1 MCDQDQPDIVDRM
14 TFTTRLTAAVL
25 CGALAAA
32 SVPATASA
40 HQARGSL
47 LDVVPVSTM
56 DTNQLVEYLGDHA
69 LDASR
74 VRFAVTA
81 KRITYR
87 TIDAFGKPTTASA
100 LIALPGNGDR
110 TPRQATWLHGT
121 TGYRGS
127 VASVADG
134 NDRAATYLLA
144 SAGYLTTA
152 PDYLGLGTGPGFHP
166 YVDAPSTVTAS
177 IDALR
182 ATREYATSRGLR
194 PDRRIMI
201 TGHSQGGHAAM
212 ALGQALQRG
221 ADPRLKVG
229 ALAPIGGPFKP
240 SLLVSKALNDEIAN
254 GVAYMAYWTVAWN
267 RLFDLYDTPA
277 EVFRD
282 PSVEALFDG
291 NHRNEEIFQHLPA
304 TMRELL
310 TDSYFARMQNPT
322 GILRTKLREADSYCD
337 WRPSVPVKIY
347 SSAGDKDTLLE
358 TSAYCDQ
365 RLKQH
370 HASSTLID
378 LGADVN
384 HGKAAKLALPR
395 ILADFDRT

>member
-1 MCDQDQPDIVDRM
+1 M
-14 TFTTRLTAAVL
+14 TLTTRLTAAVL

-40 HQARGSL
+40 RTARGEL

-56 DTNQLVEYLGDHA
+56 DTGQLATYLADRS

-74 VRFAVTA
+74 VRFAVEA

-87 TIDAFGKPTTASA
+87 TVDAFGKPTTASA
-100 LIALPGNGDR
+100 LIALPRNGDR
-110 TPRQATWLHGT
+110 SPRQVTWLHGT

-134 NDRAATYLLA
+134 NDRAATYLFA

-152 PDYLGLGTGPGFHP
+152 PDYLGLGTGPGLHP

-177 IDALR
+177 MDALR
-182 ATREYATSRGLR
+182 AARSYATSKGLR
-194 PDRRIMI
+194 PERRVMI

-212 ALGQALQRG
+212 ALGQALERG
-221 ADPRLKVG
+221 ADPRLEVG

-240 SLLVSKALNDEIAN
+240 SLLVARALNDEIAN

-291 NHRNEEIFQHLPA
+291 EHRNEEIFQHLPA

-310 TDSYFARMQNPT
+310 TDSYLQRMRHPT
-322 GILRTKLREADSYCD
+322 GVLRAKLREADSYCD
-337 WRPSVPVKIY
+337 WRPRVPVKIY

-370 HASSTLID
+370 HARSTLID
-378 LGADVN
+378 LGADVD
-384 HGKAAKLALPR
+384 HGKAAKLALPQ

>member
-1 MCDQDQPDIVDRM
+1 M
-14 TFTTRLTAAVL
+14 TLSTRTTAAVL
-25 CGALAAA
+25 CGVVTAALI
-32 SVPATASA
+32 PATASA
-40 HQARGSL
+40 HSTRGEL

-56 DTNQLVEYLGDHA
+56 DTNQVTKYLGDHA

-74 VRFAVTA
+74 VRFAVDA

-87 TIDAFGKPTTASA
+87 TIDATGKPTTASA
-100 LIALPGNGDR
+100 LVVLPRNDDR
-110 TPRQATWLHGT
+110 RPRQVTWLHGT

-134 NDRAATYLLA
+134 NDRAAALLFA

-177 IDALR
+177 VDALR
-182 ATREYATSRGLR
+182 ATGQLAKRKGLK
-194 PDRRIMI
+194 PDRRVMI
-201 TGHSQGGHAAM
+201 TGHSQGGHATMAM
-212 ALGQALQRG
+212 GEALQHDRQFT
-221 ADPRLKVG
+221 VG

-240 SLLVSKALNDEIAN
+240 SLLVGKALNDEISN

-267 RLFDLYDTPA
+267 RLFHLYDNPA
-277 EVFRD
+277 EVFKD

-291 NHRNEEIFQHLPA
+291 DHRNEDIFPHLPA
-304 TMRELL
+304 TMRDLL
-310 TDSYFARMQNPT
+310 TDTYFERLRNPT
-322 GILRTKLREADSYCD
+322 GVLKTRLREADSYCD
-337 WRPSVPVKIY
+337 WRPTVPVKIY

-370 HASSTLID
+370 HAKSTLID

-384 HGKAAKLALPR
+384 HGKAAKIALPR
-395 ILADFDRT
+395 ILADFDRA

>member
-1 MCDQDQPDIVDRM
+1 M
-14 TFTTRLTAAVL
+14 TFSTRLTAAVL
-25 CGALAAA
+25 CGAVATSL
-32 SVPATASA
+32 VPATASA
-40 HQARGSL
+40 HSTRGEL

-56 DTNQLVEYLGDHA
+56 DTTRLVTYLGDYG

-74 VRFAVTA
+74 VRFGVDAQ
-81 KRITYR
+81 RITYR
-87 TIDAFGKPTTASA
+87 TIDAQGKPTTASA
-100 LIALPGNGDR
+100 LIALPRNENR

-134 NDRAATYLLA
+134 SDRAAALLFA

-152 PDYLGLGTGPGFHP
+152 PDYLGLGTGPGHHT
-166 YVDAPSTVTAS
+166 YMDAPSTVTAS
-177 IDALR
+177 VDALR
-182 ATREYATSRGLR
+182 AAREYAASKGLR
-194 PDRRIMI
+194 PDPRVMI
-201 TGHSQGGHAAM
+201 TGHSQGGHATM

-221 ADPRLKVG
+221 ADSRLKVG

-240 SLLVSKALNDEIAN
+240 SLLVAKATDGEISN

-267 RLFDLYDTPA
+267 RLHHLYNDPA
-277 EVFRD
+277 EAFRD
-282 PSVEALFDG
+282 PSIEALFDG
-291 NHRNEEIFQHLPA
+291 EHRNEEIFPHLPG
-304 TMRELL
+304 TIRELL
-310 TDSYFARMQNPT
+310 TESYLDRVKHPT
-322 GILRTKLREADSYCD
+322 GILRAKLRESDSYCD
-337 WRPSVPVKIY
+337 WRPTVPVTIY
-347 SSAGDKDTLLE
+347 SSTGDRDTLLE

-370 HASSTLID
+370 HAQSTLID

-395 ILADFDRT
+395 ILADFDRG

>member
-1 MCDQDQPDIVDRM
+1 M
-14 TFTTRLTAAVL
+14 TLTTRLTAAVL
-25 CGALAAA
+25 CGAVVAA

-40 HQARGSL
+40 RPARGSL

-56 DTNQLVEYLGDHA
+56 DTNQLVTYLGDHA

-74 VRFAVTA
+74 VRFAVDA

-87 TIDAFGKPTTASA
+87 TVDAFGKPTTASA
-100 LIALPGNGDR
+100 LIALPRNGDR

-134 NDRAATYLLA
+134 NDRAATYLFA
-144 SAGYLTTA
+144 AAGYLTTA
-152 PDYLGLGTGPGFHP
+152 PDYLGLGTGPGHHP

-177 IDALR
+177 VDALR
-182 ATREYATSRGLR
+182 ATREFAARRGLR
-194 PDRRIMI
+194 PDPRVMI

-212 ALGQALQRG
+212 ALGRALHRG
-221 ADPRLKVG
+221 ADPRLEVG

-240 SLLVSKALNDEIAN
+240 SLLVARAMNDEIAN

-267 RLFDLYDTPA
+267 RLHHLYEDPA
-277 EVFRD
+277 EAFRD

-291 NHRNEEIFQHLPA
+291 DHRNEDIFRHLPA
-304 TMRELL
+304 TMAELL
-310 TDSYFARMQNPT
+310 TESYLERVKHPT
-322 GILRTKLREADSYCD
+322 GVLRAKLREADGYCD
-337 WRPSVPVKIY
+337 WRPAVPVTIY
-347 SSAGDKDTLLE
+347 SSAGDRDTLLE
-358 TSAYCDQ
+358 TSAHCDQ
-365 RLKQH
+365 RLKRH
-370 HASSTLID
+370 HARSTLVD

-384 HGKAAKLALPR
+384 HGRAAKLALPR
-395 ILADFDRT
+395 ILADFDRS

>member
-1 MCDQDQPDIVDRM
+1 M

-25 CGALAAA
+25 CGALVAATA
-32 SVPATASA
+32 PATASA
-40 HQARGSL
+40 RTARGAL
-47 LDVVPVSTM
+47 LDVVPVSTV
-56 DTNQLVEYLGDHA
+56 DTTQLVKYLGDHA

-74 VRFAVTA
+74 VRFAVEA

-87 TIDAFGKPTTASA
+87 TIDAFGRPTTASA
-100 LIALPGNGDR
+100 LIALPRNGDR

-134 NDRAATYLLA
+134 NDRAATYLFA

-166 YVDAPSTVTAS
+166 YVDARSTVTAS
-177 IDALR
+177 VDALR
-182 ATREYATSRGLR
+182 AARAYASSKGLR
-194 PDRRIMI
+194 PDRRVMI

-212 ALGQALQRG
+212 ALGRALQHG
-221 ADPRLKVG
+221 ADPRLEVG

-240 SLLVSKALNDEIAN
+240 SLLVARALNDDIAN

-267 RLFDLYDTPA
+267 RLFHLYDSPA

-282 PSVEALFDG
+282 PSIEALFDG
-291 NHRNEEIFQHLPA
+291 EHRNEDIFPRLPA
-304 TMRELL
+304 TMRDLL
-310 TDSYFARMQNPT
+310 TDGYFARLQHPT
-322 GILRTKLREADSYCD
+322 GVLEAKLREADSTCD
-337 WRPSVPVKIY
+337 WRPEVPVTLY
-347 SSAGDKDTLLE
+347 SSAGDRDTLLE

-365 RLKQH
+365 RLEQR
-370 HASSTLID
+370 HARGTLVD

-384 HGKAAKLALPR
+384 HGRAAKLALPR
-395 ILADFDRT
+395 ILADFDRA

>member
-1 MCDQDQPDIVDRM
+1 M

-25 CGALAAA
+25 CGVVVAA

-40 HQARGSL
+40 HTTRGEL

-56 DTNQLVEYLGDHA
+56 DTSQLVTYLGDHS

-74 VRFAVTA
+74 VRFAVDA

-87 TIDAFGKPTTASA
+87 TIDPFGKPTTASA
-100 LIALPGNGDR
+100 LIALPRNGSR
-110 TPRQATWLHGT
+110 TPRQAAWLHGT

-134 NDRAATYLLA
+134 NDRAAALLFA
-144 SAGYLTTA
+144 SAGFLTTA
-152 PDYLGLGTGPGFHP
+152 PDYLGLGTGPGHHP

-177 IDALR
+177 VDALR
-182 ATREYATSRGLR
+182 AAREFAAWRGLR
-194 PDRRIMI
+194 PDPRVMI
-201 TGHSQGGHAAM
+201 TGHSQGGHATM
-212 ALGQALQRG
+212 ALGQALQSG

-229 ALAPIGGPFKP
+229 GLAPIGGPFKP
-240 SLLVSKALNDEIAN
+240 SLLVAKATKDEISN

-267 RLFDLYDTPA
+267 RLHHLYDSPA
-277 EVFRD
+277 EAFRD
-282 PSVEALFDG
+282 PSIETLFDG
-291 NHRNEEIFQHLPA
+291 EHRNEEIFPHLPA
-304 TMRELL
+304 TMAELL
-310 TDSYFARMQNPT
+310 TADYLDRVQHPT
-322 GILRTKLREADSYCD
+322 GVLRAKLRQADGYCD
-337 WRPSVPVKIY
+337 WRPAVPVTIY

-365 RLKQH
+365 RLKRH
-370 HASSTLID
+370 HAESTLID

-384 HGKAAKLALPR
+384 HGRAAKLALPR
-395 ILADFDRT
+395 ILADFDRG

>member
-1 MCDQDQPDIVDRM
+1 M

-25 CGALAAA
+25 CGALVAA

-40 HQARGSL
+40 RTARGAL
-47 LDVVPVSTM
+47 LDVVPVSTL
-56 DTNQLVEYLGDHA
+56 DTTQLVRYLGDHA

-74 VRFAVTA
+74 VRFAVEA

-100 LIALPGNGDR
+100 LLALPRNRDR
-110 TPRQATWLHGT
+110 TPCQATWLHGT

-134 NDRAATYLLA
+134 NDRAATFLFA

-152 PDYLGLGTGPGFHP
+152 PDYLGLGTGPGHHP

-177 IDALR
+177 VDALR
-182 ATREYATSRGLR
+182 AARSYAASKGLR
-194 PDRRIMI
+194 PDPRVMI
-201 TGHSQGGHAAM
+201 SGHSQGGHATM
-212 ALGQALQRG
+212 ALGQALHRG

-229 ALAPIGGPFKP
+229 GLAPIGGPFKP
-240 SLLVSKALNDEIAN
+240 SLLVAKATNDEIAN

-267 RLFDLYDTPA
+267 RLHHLYDDPA
-277 EVFRD
+277 EAFRD
-282 PSVEALFDG
+282 PSVETLFDG
-291 NHRNEEIFQHLPA
+291 DHRNEEIFPRLPA

-310 TDSYFARMQNPT
+310 TDSYFARVQHPT
-322 GILRTKLREADSYCD
+322 GVLRAKLREADSYCD
-337 WRPSVPVKIY
+337 WRPAVPVTIY
-347 SSAGDKDTLLE
+347 SSAGDRDTLVE
-358 TSAYCDQ
+358 TSAYCDE
-365 RLKQH
+365 RLAKH
-370 HASSTLID
+370 HARSTLID

-395 ILADFDRT
+395 ILADFDRA

>member
-1 MCDQDQPDIVDRM
+1 M
-14 TFTTRLTAAVL
+14 TLSTRLTTAVL
-25 CGALAAA
+25 CGAVVAA

-40 HQARGSL
+40 HSTRGEL

-56 DTNQLVEYLGDHA
+56 DTNQLVKYLGDYG

-74 VRFAVTA
+74 VRFGVDA

-87 TIDAFGKPTTASA
+87 TIDPKGRTTTASA
-100 LIALPGNGDR
+100 LIALPRNDNR
-110 TPRQATWLHGT
+110 SPRQAVWLHGT

-134 NDRAATYLLA
+134 NDRAAALLFA

-152 PDYLGLGTGPGFHP
+152 PDYLGLGTGPGYHP

-177 IDALR
+177 VDALKAANQHAR
-182 ATREYATSRGLR
+182 RQGEQ
-194 PDRRIMI
+194 PNPRIMI

-212 ALGQALQRG
+212 AMGEALQHDRQFT
-221 ADPRLKVG
+221 VG

-240 SLLVSKALNDEIAN
+240 SLLVGKALNDEISN

-267 RLFDLYDTPA
+267 RLFHLYDDPA
-277 EVFRD
+277 EVFQD

-291 NHRNEEIFQHLPA
+291 DHRNEDIFPHLPA
-304 TMRELL
+304 TMHELL
-310 TDSYFARMQNPT
+310 TDTYFERLRNPT
-322 GILRTKLREADSYCD
+322 GTLRARLRDADGYCD
-337 WRPSVPVKIY
+337 WRPRVPVKIY

-358 TSAYCDQ
+358 TSAYCDR

-370 HASSTLID
+370 HAQSTLID
-378 LGADVN
+378 LGPDVN
-384 HGKAAKLALPR
+384 HGKAAKIALPR
-395 ILADFDRT
+395 ILADFDRS

>member
-1 MCDQDQPDIVDRM
+1 M

-25 CGALAAA
+25 CGALVAA

-40 HQARGSL
+40 RTARGEL
-47 LDVVPVSTM
+47 LDVVPVSTL
-56 DTNQLVEYLGDHA
+56 DTNQLVKYLGDHA

-74 VRFAVTA
+74 VRFAVEA

-87 TIDAFGKPTTASA
+87 TIDAFGRPTTASA
-100 LIALPGNGDR
+100 LIALPRNGDR

-134 NDRAATYLLA
+134 NDRAATYLFA

-166 YVDAPSTVTAS
+166 YVDAKSTVSAS
-177 IDALR
+177 IDALLAAR
-182 ATREYATSRGLR
+182 SYAASKRLR
-194 PDRRIMI
+194 PERRVMI

-212 ALGQALQRG
+212 ALGQTLQRG
-221 ADPRLKVG
+221 ADPRLQVG

-240 SLLVSKALNDEIAN
+240 SLLVAKALNDEIAN

-267 RLFDLYDTPA
+267 RLFHLYDSPA
-277 EVFRD
+277 DVFRD
-282 PSVEALFDG
+282 PSIEALFDG
-291 NHRNEEIFQHLPA
+291 EHRNEDIFPRLPA

-310 TDSYFARMQNPT
+310 TDSSFTRLQDPT
-322 GILRTKLREADSYCD
+322 GVLRTRLREADSYCD
-337 WRPSVPVKIY
+337 WRPAVPVKIY
-347 SSAGDKDTLLE
+347 SSSGDRDTLLE
-358 TSAYCDQ
+358 TSAYCDS

-370 HASSTLID
+370 RAHSTLID

-384 HGKAAKLALPR
+384 HGRAAKLALPR

>member
-1 MCDQDQPDIVDRM
+1 M
-14 TFTTRLTAAVL
+14 TFTTRLSAAVL
-25 CGALAAA
+25 CGALVAA

-40 HQARGSL
+40 RPARGEL

-56 DTNQLVEYLGDHA
+56 DTDQLAAHLRDHA

-74 VRFAVTA
+74 VRFAVEA

-87 TIDAFGKPTTASA
+87 TVDAFGKPTTASA
-100 LIALPGNGDR
+100 LVALPRDGGR
-110 TPRQATWLHGT
+110 TPRQAAWLHGT

-134 NDRAATYLLA
+134 NDRAATYLFA

-177 IDALR
+177 VDALR
-182 ATREYATSRGLR
+182 AARSYAASRGLR
-194 PDRRIMI
+194 PDRRVMI

-221 ADPRLKVG
+221 ADPRLEVG

-240 SLLVSKALNDEIAN
+240 SLLVAEALDDEIAN
-254 GVAYMAYWTVAWN
+254 GVAYMAYWTVAWK
-267 RLFDLYDTPA
+267 RLFPLYDSPA

-291 NHRNEEIFQHLPA
+291 EHPNEEIFRHLPA

-310 TDSYFARMQNPT
+310 TDSYSARLRNPT
-322 GILRTKLREADSYCD
+322 GILRAKLREADSYCD
-337 WRPSVPVKIY
+337 WRPSVPVTIY
-347 SSAGDKDTLLE
+347 SSAGDRDTLLE

-365 RLKQH
+365 RLKKH
-370 HASSTLID
+370 HARSTLVD

-384 HGKAAKLALPR
+384 HGRAAKLALPR
-395 ILADFDRT
+395 ILADFDRA